1 MGKHRVLGNVH
12 ARLRRSPARHGERH
26 ASRQNPVSPQ
36 LRHCRRFVAFSWC
49 RPKHLY
55 RLDLINVSRPQ
66 LKSQSLTVR
75 RDRSSIRGTWIS
87 IVPTGN
93 RQGVGI
99 LTWLPATVFYP
110 VAAFKHCF
118 LGQRSRCLPPVR
130 TPSQAR
136 SRTKPSPMMR
146 SGPTPLRLAPPD
158 RTSGPLW
165 SLPVAAILLP
175 RRLIWSWGS
184 GFLLPVSAKKEPQEQ
199 RGDAPEVPAE
209 RLPRGSWLGCSAR
222 PSVVLVGVA
231 TRPQQL
237 IRDRLHFSFNPAQNS
252 CRHAIAASCNGVR
265 DRGGG
270 TLEERCD
277 SP

>member
-1 MGKHRVLGNVH
+1 MAGAAQNGSQGDDAWGSIVSSGTSMPGLGDHRRDMASGT
-12 ARLRRSPARHGERH
+12 LRGRSQLVR
-26 ASRQNPVSPQ
+26 SSVVSGG
-36 LRHCRRFVAFSWC
+36 FIAFGWC

-110 VAAFKHCF
+110 IAAFKHCF

-136 SRTKPSPMMR
+136 SRTKPSPMIR

-184 GFLLPVSAKKEPQEQ
+184 GFLLPVSANK
-199 RGDAPEVPAE
+199 RTSGAAW
-209 RLPRGSWLGCSAR
+209 RR
-222 PSVVLVGVA
+222 P
-231 TRPQQL
+231 
-237 IRDRLHFSFNPAQNS
+237 
-252 CRHAIAASCNGVR
+252 
-265 DRGGG
+265 
-270 TLEERCD
+270 
-277 SP
+277 